1 MNLKELR
8 EKKGIT
14 QEQFAK
20 ELNINRISLSRYEN
34 GLRQPP
40 LETFNKICEALGLN
54 NKNRMDL
61 LKSMSK
67 KE

>member
-1 MNLKELR
+1 MKLKDLR

-20 ELNINRISLSRYEN
+20 ELNINRISLSRYES

-40 LETFNKICEALGLN
+40 LETFDKICDVLDLS
-54 NKNRMDL
+54 NKKRMEL